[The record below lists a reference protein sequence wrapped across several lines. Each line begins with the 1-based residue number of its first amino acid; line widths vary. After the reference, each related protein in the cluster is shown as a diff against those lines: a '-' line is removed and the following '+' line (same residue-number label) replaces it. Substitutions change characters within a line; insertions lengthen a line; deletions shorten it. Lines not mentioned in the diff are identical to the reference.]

1 MSETQEWL
9 NELWSSDPALYEYL
23 TSYEDEEPS
32 MLDALE
38 ERMYLKG
45 ELDEVPIS
53 SLMS

>member
-1 MSETQEWL
+1 MSEEWL

-23 TSYEDEEPS
+23 MFYEDEEPAL
-32 MLDALE
+32 LDALE
-38 ERMYLKG
+38 ERMYLMG